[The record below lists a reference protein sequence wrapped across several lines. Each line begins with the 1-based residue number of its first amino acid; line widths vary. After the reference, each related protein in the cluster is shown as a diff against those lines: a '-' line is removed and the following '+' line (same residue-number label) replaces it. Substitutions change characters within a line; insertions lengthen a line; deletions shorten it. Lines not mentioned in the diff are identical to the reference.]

1 MMRVLSVVVLLLGS
15 VHGHSVGESGA
26 ATQSA
31 RVVVDADGFKP
42 GKLEVKRGEAVT
54 ITFVRVTDATC
65 AKEVVFPSLKIRR
78 ALPLNKP
85 VEVRFTP
92 QANGDVTFACGMDML
107 RGTVT
112 VN

>member
-1 MMRVLSVVVLLLGS
+1 MMRMLWLVLLLGS
-15 VHGHSVGESGA
+15 VLGHSVGGSA
-26 ATQSA
+26 AAAQSA
-31 RVVVDADGFKP
+31 RVVVDTDGFKP
-42 GKLEVKRGEAVT
+42 GKLQVKRGEAVT

-65 AKEVVFPSLKIRR
+65 AKEVVFPSLKITR

-92 QANGDVTFACGMDML
+92 QSSGEIAFACGMDML
-107 RGTVT
+107 RGTIT

>member
-1 MMRVLSVVVLLLGS
+1 MIRLLCVVLLLGS
-15 VHGHSVGESGA
+15 VLGHSGGESA
-26 ATQSA
+26 AAAQSA
-31 RVVVDADGFKP
+31 RVVVDPDGFKP
-42 GKLEVKRGEAVT
+42 GKLQVKGGEAVT

-65 AKEVVFPSLKIRR
+65 AREVVFPSLKIRR

-92 QANGDVTFACGMDML
+92 QRSGDVTFACGMDML